1 MQINRK
7 SEQIK
12 IAPIELA
19 QANAFVSLHHRHHK
33 PTVGH
38 RFSICAVVGS
48 EVRGVAIVGRAV
60 SRHYDPLS
68 VLEVTRLCTDGTPN
82 ACSALYSAAAR
93 VGKNLGFARI
103 QTYILETETGGS
115 LFASG
120 WICEGEAGGG
130 QWKHSDGKPRRTD
143 QPTCKKLLFS
153 KTLNE
158 TLHVNRPAALEDLPQ
173 LTLEF

>member
-1 MQINRK
+1 MNRK
-7 SEQIK
+7 SAQIR

-48 EVRGVAIVGRAV
+48 EVCGVAIIGRAV

-68 VLEVTRLCTDGTPN
+68 VLEVTRLCTNGTPN

-115 LFASG
+115 LIASG
-120 WICEGEAGGG
+120 WTCEGEAGGG

-143 QPTCKKLLFS
+143 QPTCKKLLFA
-153 KTLNE
+153 KILNE
-158 TLHVNRPAALEDLPQ
+158 SISVNRPAALEELNQFSLDLG
-173 LTLEF
+173 